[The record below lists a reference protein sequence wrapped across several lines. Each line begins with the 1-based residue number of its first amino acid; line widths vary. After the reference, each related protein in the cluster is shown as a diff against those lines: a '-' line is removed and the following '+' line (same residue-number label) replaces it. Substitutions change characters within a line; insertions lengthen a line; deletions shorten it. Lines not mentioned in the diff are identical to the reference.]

1 MHATCGPK
9 PSSTS
14 TLPSEIARVGKPPRF
29 ARWPPN
35 VFRMPK
41 SSNLANGPQNPG
53 GAQMNPAAEFRHHA
67 TECRHMVRATRD
79 VESRATWLLMAERW
93 ARCAELE
100 DARAASKR
108 EAPRQHYVHRSI
120 YQHAS

>member
-1 MHATCGPK
+1 
-9 PSSTS
+9 
-14 TLPSEIARVGKPPRF
+14 
-29 ARWPPN
+29 
-35 VFRMPK
+35 
-41 SSNLANGPQNPG
+41 
-53 GAQMNPAAEFRHHA
+53 MNPAAEFRHHA
-67 TECRHMVRATRD
+67 TECRHMARATRD
-79 VESRATWLLMAERW
+79 VESRATWLMMAERW